1 MYINMDV
8 TRGKVWIQGKH
19 FLFISLVMI
28 FAGSA
33 QAGIEWGG
41 DLNGHFMAIS
51 IRKKINSVT

>member
-1 MYINMDV
+1 VRVFAKFIKLIGKPCQHGRFYMYINMDV

-33 QAGIEWGG
+33 QAGIE
-41 DLNGHFMAIS
+41 
-51 IRKKINSVT
+51 